1 MRNIFLIVVASIA
14 LIGSKGLMAN
24 DSSKK
29 EKDCLSVA
37 IAINKTI
44 RYTNSSDKKCR
55 EAPPVIPL
63 KSDHSGQK
71 SFFDVVIV
79 NITSRSIRIPIWP
92 SFAMLTLKVIDMNGK
107 EYLLSKTP
115 SFGGSQAIG
124 IRGAYILEPGGC
136 YVYHIR
142 MDEYKFPKSLSGQKV
157 KIQAIYKVREIT
169 LKIRKILPSGEKSE
183 DIKLELTKELE
194 LWHGEIRSPLRE
206 FIIN

>member
-1 MRNIFLIVVASIA
+1 MRNIFLIVVTSIA
-14 LIGSKGLMAN
+14 LIGFKELMAN
-24 DSSKK
+24 DPSKE
-29 EKDCLSVA
+29 EKNCLSVA

-44 RYTNSSDKKCR
+44 RYASFSDKKCR
-55 EAPPVIPL
+55 ETLPVIPL
-63 KSDHSGQK
+63 KLDHSGQK

-169 LKIRKILPSGEKSE
+169 LKIRKILSSGEKSE
-183 DIKLELTKELE
+183 EIKLELTKELE

-206 FIIN
+206 FIIK